1 MHVLLAG
8 ATGVIGRRVT
18 SLLVERG
25 IRVTATTRRPPR
37 AGDLRSLG
45 AEPLVVDAHDRAAM
59 RAAVLAARPD
69 VVMHQLT
76 DLSAGDTSANAN
88 LRIHGTRNLVDA
100 ALEAGVTRIVAQSVA
115 WAYAPGDEPAEES
128 EPLDHDAPEPRR
140 TTVAGV
146 AALETAVAEL
156 PESVVLRYGQLYG
169 PGTWF
174 ARDGS
179 RADEARASR
188 LVADDDISSFVH
200 VEDAASAA
208 VAALDWPVGAF
219 NVCDDEPAAARR
231 WVPAFCAAVG
241 APPPPARHRPRT
253 AWSRGASNRHV
264 RLVAGWTPSR
274 PSWRTDSF
282 DIAGPDR

>member
-37 AGDLRSLG
+37 ASDLRSLG
-45 AEPLVVDAHDRAAM
+45 AESLVVDAYHPAAM
-59 RAAVLAARPD
+59 RAALLAARPD

-76 DLSAGDTSANAN
+76 DLSAGDTTANAN

-100 ALEAGVTRIVAQSVA
+100 AREAGVARIVAQSVA
-115 WAYAPGDEPAEES
+115 WAYAPGDQPADES
-128 EPLDHDAPEPRR
+128 EPLDLDAHEPRR

-146 AALETAVAEL
+146 AALESAVAEL
-156 PESVVLRYGQLYG
+156 PEPVVLRYGLLYG
-169 PGTWF
+169 PGTWL
-174 ARDGS
+174 ARNGA
-179 RADEARASR
+179 RADDARAGR
-188 LVADDDISSFVH
+188 LLADDDVSSFVH
-200 VEDAASAA
+200 VQDAASAA
-208 VAALDWPVGAF
+208 VAALDWPVGTF
-219 NVCDDEPAAARR
+219 NVCDDEPAAARQ

-241 APPPPARHRPRT
+241 APPPPTKNGPRT
-253 AWSRGASNRHV
+253 PWARGASNRHV

-274 PSWRTDSF
+274 PSWRIGSF
-282 DIAGPDR
+282 DLAGSGT